1 VSLNTALSGFGTLEV
16 RGNWLMSDTTRWDI
30 SVSNVLEKD
39 YALSNDFLGNPYQN
53 EELNARLSLTWT
65 PQL

>member
-1 VSLNTALSGFGTLEV
+1 
-16 RGNWLMSDTTRWDI
+16 MSDTTRWDI